1 MYGHLQRRR
10 KDAAAKA
17 EDLAEQQRL
26 RLLEKE
32 RAAEANRLLVRP
44 ALSAHTSLRIDC
56 ICIWRLGSAAK
67 RAPTPQAV

>member
-1 MYGHLQRRR
+1 MVCCGVQQRR

-32 RAAEANRLLVRP
+32 RIAEANRIQVRIQYFHLV
-44 ALSAHTSLRIDC
+44 LS
-56 ICIWRLGSAAK
+56 
-67 RAPTPQAV
+67 QAQVR

>member
-1 MYGHLQRRR
+1 MQQRR

-32 RAAEANRLLVRP
+32 RIAEANRIQVRAFNP
-44 ALSAHTSLRIDC
+44 PSRPFLSSGGMD
-56 ICIWRLGSAAK
+56 K
-67 RAPTPQAV
+67 K

>member
-1 MYGHLQRRR
+1 MQQRR

-32 RAAEANRLLVRP
+32 RIAEANRIQVRALIPPSGTFPSLAAVRDNRPSRSMAALLLQPRV
-44 ALSAHTSLRIDC
+44 
-56 ICIWRLGSAAK
+56 
-67 RAPTPQAV
+67 

>member
-1 MYGHLQRRR
+1 MQQRR

-32 RAAEANRLLVRP
+32 RIAEANRLLVGSTVAPLHLSVTPVFVHLRHLGP
-44 ALSAHTSLRIDC
+44 TLGALQVVL
-56 ICIWRLGSAAK
+56 
-67 RAPTPQAV
+67 Q